1 MPVIKVS
8 FFRDMSYDS
17 HTRHV
22 SLPHM
27 VSDRLHMVI
36 YQMMQAGEFFA
47 CYHRPEGGVVALD
60 KQGVSIQI

>member
-27 VSDRLHMVI
+27 VSDRLYMVI
-36 YQMMQAGEFFA
+36 CQMMQAGEFFA
-47 CYHRPEGGVVALD
+47 CYHQPEGCVVALD

>member
-36 YQMMQAGEFFA
+36 CQMMQAGEFFA
-47 CYHRPEGGVVALD
+47 CYHRP
-60 KQGVSIQI
+60 

>member
-17 HTRHV
+17 HTRQV

-36 YQMMQAGEFFA
+36 CPMMQAGEFFA

>member
-1 MPVIKVS
+1 VPVIKVS
-8 FFRDMSYDS
+8 FLRDKSYNS

-36 YQMMQAGEFFA
+36 CQMMQAGELFA
-47 CYHRPEGGVVALD
+47 CYHLPGGGSVALD

>member
-36 YQMMQAGEFFA
+36 CQMMQAGEFFLHA
-47 CYHRPEGGVVALD
+47 TTGQKVVWWRLINR
-60 KQGVSIQI
+60 V